1 MKLLASF
8 FPIILF
14 FVAYKTHGIYVATGV
29 AMAASLLQTGW
40 HWFRHRQLD
49 KMHLVTLGMLLV
61 FGGMTLLFQ
70 DPTFIKWKPTVVN
83 WVFALAFL
91 LSPLVGGKPLTQR
104 MMGHA
109 VEVPA
114 QIWKRLNNAWGI
126 FFMAVGGLNLY
137 VAYRFDEATWV
148 NFKLFGLLGLTFA
161 FIIAQSLYMARHIKD
176 EEATEE
182 H

>member
-14 FVAYKTHGIYVATGV
+14 FIAYKTHGIFVATAV
-29 AMAASLLQTGW
+29 AMTAALAQTGW
-40 HWFRHRQLD
+40 HWLRHRRVE
-49 KMHLVTLGMLLV
+49 KMDLVTVVLLLV
-61 FGGMTLLFQ
+61 FGGMTLAFQ

-83 WVFALAFL
+83 WLFGAAFL
-91 LSPLVGGKPLTQR
+91 LSPLFGGKTLIER

-109 VEVPA
+109 VQLPA
-114 QIWKRLNNAWGI
+114 LVWNRLNTAWSL
-126 FFMAVGGLNLY
+126 FFLGAGGLNLF

-161 FIIAQSLYMARHIKD
+161 FLLAQSFYLSRHLKD
-176 EEATEE
+176 EPEPEE